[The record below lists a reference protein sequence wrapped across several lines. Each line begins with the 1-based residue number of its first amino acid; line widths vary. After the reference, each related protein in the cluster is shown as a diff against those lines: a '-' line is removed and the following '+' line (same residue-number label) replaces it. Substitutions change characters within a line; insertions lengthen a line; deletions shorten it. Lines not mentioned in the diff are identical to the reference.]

1 MMRFHDIPVW
11 VWKAALALVA
21 AIWGG
26 AFVVVKGALDDA
38 PPVWMLALRFGATA
52 AILCVVFHRR
62 LKEHLDAGHLCRGTV
77 LGSLSG
83 PAFMAQF
90 AGLADTTPSKSA
102 FITATYCVLVPFLN
116 WIIVRRHPRSLHL
129 VAAALALAGIGFIS
143 FGRDFSMVLTEGD
156 FITFACA
163 VLFALHI
170 VCVAR
175 YAQDSDIMTLTI
187 VQIAVSAGI
196 SLVWAV
202 AFEPFPALGA
212 AGPDFWVSFAYL
224 VILSSCFAMVVQN
237 VAQSI
242 VEPATAALL
251 LSLESVFAVVFSV
264 VFYHE
269 ALTPRLIVGFVLI
282 FLAILVSETL
292 PPLLGKSV
300 ARNVQAESP
309 HR

>member
-1 MMRFHDIPVW
+1 MERSPDIPIW
-11 VWKAALALVA
+11 VWKAALALAA

-26 AFVVVKGALDDA
+26 AFVVVKGALDDV
-38 PPVWMLALRFGATA
+38 PPAWMLVMRFAATA

-62 LKEHLDAGHLCRGTV
+62 LEEHLDAAHLRRGIV

-83 PAFMAQF
+83 LGFVAQF
-90 AGLADTTPSKSA
+90 AGLIGTTPSKSA

-116 WIIVRRHPRSLHL
+116 WIVARRHPRSIHL

-143 FGRDFSMVLTEGD
+143 FGRGFSMVLTEGD
-156 FITFACA
+156 SLTFACA

-175 YAQDSDIMTLTI
+175 DAQDSDIMTLTI

-196 SLVWAV
+196 SLVWAL

-212 AGPDFWVSFAYL
+212 AGPDFWASFAYL

-282 FLAILVSETL
+282 FLAILVSEAL
-292 PPLLGKSV
+292 PLLSDKPV
-300 ARNVQAESP
+300 AGNVQAESSC
-309 HR
+309 R